1 MIYHL
6 TLEQNRTIKQL
17 MTATGVKQR
26 ALAQAL
32 DIKESNFSRILS
44 GGVRCTWGVE
54 EWEKLAQVLNLDVK
68 TLLAKLN
75 LSFLFSNEAAATTS
89 TEPKP
94 GGGALSGTAFIEFT
108 DFVRTFDGTWS
119 YDRQEELG
127 LTFRVLPDEP
137 QPSSAYVAVQVKSK
151 ALEPHVM
158 FDDIIVIDT
167 SATDIKEDGIY
178 ALMLDGYFAVRFGH
192 VPQLGRIYFTANDK
206 EAYPVIGASGD
217 ANDRSQRHID
227 IIGRVVSLMR
237 KLT

>member
-1 MIYHL
+1 MNYHIS
-6 TLEQNRTIKQL
+6 LEQNKVIRQLMAAGNVTQRTI
-17 MTATGVKQR
+17 
-26 ALAQAL
+26 AQAL
-32 DIKESNFSRILS
+32 GLKDSLFSRILS
-44 GGVRCTWGVE
+44 GAIRCNWGIE
-54 EWEKLAQVLNLDVK
+54 EWGKVAQILNLDLK
-68 TLLAKLN
+68 TLLSKLN
-75 LSFLFSNEAAATTS
+75 LGFIVSGEQEIETPPLIKA
-89 TEPKP
+89 
-94 GGGALSGTAFIEFT
+94 GTAFIEFT
-108 DFVRTFDGTWS
+108 EFMRTFDGTWS
-119 YDRQEELG
+119 FDRREEIG
-127 LTFRVLPDEP
+127 VTGRVLPDEP